1 MIIHNGKKIL
11 IITEVF
17 NPEDFLINDLAF
29 SWKKQGFLVSVLT
42 RNPSYP
48 NGQVYPGYKNHLF
61 HHELINGIPVF
72 RVQFIPGYRTFK
84 LLKILNYLWNMFLGF
99 IWAVRNGRKFD
110 AIYIYHTGPLTFP
123 AIGILIKKLY
133 KKQTIIW
140 TQDVWPDT
148 VYAYGLAKDWFSR
161 SFLEYFVKWIYSNCD
176 SVTVS
181 CPGYVSIISKYC
193 KDQNIKFIP
202 QWSLTKKKTELLMNS
217 EIISFPGKFNFV
229 FAGNIGKVQ
238 NLENVISGFDDYI
251 KRSKNKDVWLNFI
264 GDGSDLDNLKEK
276 VSKHKIVNV
285 KFWGR
290 IKSSEIP
297 YFLDKADVLI
307 IALINKP
314 IFNLTIPAKFQSYLN
329 AEKPIFG
336 IISGEVA
343 NLINTYNLGWVAKP
357 EDILEIANSFREIS
371 ECTDNNLR
379 EKIKNMNTLLE
390 KKFNRE
396 KNIENFTEIVFG

>member
-1 MIIHNGKKIL
+1 MILPNGKKIL

-61 HHELINGIPVF
+61 HHEVINEIPVF
-72 RVQFIPGYRTFK
+72 RVQFIPGYKTYK
-84 LLKILNYLWNMFLGF
+84 LLKILNYFWNMFLGF
-99 IWAVRNGRKFD
+99 VWAIRNGRKFD

-140 TQDVWPDT
+140 TQDIWPDT

-161 SFLEYFVKWIYSNCD
+161 MFLEYFVKWIYNNCD

-193 KDQNIKFIP
+193 KNQNIKFIP
-202 QWSLTKKKTELLMNS
+202 QWSLTKKKTELLETNQNV
-217 EIISFPGKFNFV
+217 SFPGKFNFV

-238 NLENVISGFDDYI
+238 NLENVILGFNDFI
-251 KRSKNKDVWLNFI
+251 NRSQNKEVWLNFI

-276 VSKHKIVNV
+276 VSSHKIANV

-290 IKSSEIP
+290 MKSSEIP
-297 YFLDKADVLI
+297 YFLDKADILI
-307 IALINKP
+307 IALMNKP

-336 IISGEVA
+336 VISGEVA

-357 EDILEIANSFREIS
+357 EDILGIANSFREIS
-371 ECTDNNLR
+371 ECTDNNLH
-379 EKIKNMNTLLE
+379 EKIKNMNALLE
-390 KKFNRE
+390 NNFNRE
-396 KNIENFTEIVFG
+396 KNIQSFTEIVFG